1 MVELSLS
8 IPCYNEEGTV
18 RDVAKRLTSEFD
30 KEKIDYELILVDNG
44 SRDKTQ
50 EKIKQLSKENPCI
63 KLAVVKVNIGYGF
76 GITTGLKQSKGEYI
90 GYAWADDQVPVG
102 KVTEVFKKLKKE
114 KLDLCK
120 ARRITRHDGPYRK
133 FQSGVY
139 NLLFR
144 TLFSVKAKDI
154 NGCPKIMTRET
165 FKLVSPKSK
174 DWFIDAEIMI
184 KASRARKRIG
194 DVSAIF
200 NKREKGASNVNL
212 ATSFEF
218 LRNMFQYRFFKKL
231 E

>member
-8 IPCYNEEGTV
+8 IPCYNEAGTI
-18 RDVAKRLTSEFD
+18 RDVATRLTKQLD

-50 EKIKQLSKENPCI
+50 EKIKELQKENPRI

-76 GITTGLKQSKGEYI
+76 GITTGLKQSKGKYI
-90 GYAWADDQVPVG
+90 GYAWADDQVPTE

-120 ARRITRHDGPYRK
+120 ARRITRYDGLFRK
-133 FQSGVY
+133 FQSSVY
-139 NLLFR
+139 NVLFR
-144 TLFSVKAKDI
+144 TMFSLKVKDI
-154 NGCPKIMTRET
+154 NGCPKIMTKET
-165 FKLVSPKSK
+165 FKRVSPKSK

-184 KASRARKRIG
+184 KVSRAGKKIG
-194 DVSAIF
+194 DVPAVF

-231 E
+231 I